1 MTVEAGVGTDPWHA
15 RSPEQA
21 LGALGTDLAT
31 GLDVQEAAAR
41 LVRDGLNALPA
52 GARPGLLRRV
62 LRQLTDALVL
72 VLLAAAGLSL
82 VVGQQVDA
90 LVILGVV
97 VINAG
102 AGLLQESRAES
113 ALSALQAMVRT
124 SARVVRSGARETVD
138 AEQLVQGDLVLLE
151 AGDKVPADLRLVAER
166 ELAVDESV
174 LTGESLPA
182 QKDLPSVDPAAGVAD
197 RRDMAFAGT
206 LVTAGSATGL
216 VVATGIRTEL
226 AEVQRLVGEVAVL
239 ATPLT
244 RILTRFS
251 KVLTVVILAL
261 AALALVVGRLHGQ
274 SWAETLP
281 AAVALAV
288 GAIPEGLPAALTI
301 TLAIGVT
308 RMAQRKAVVRYLPAV
323 ETLGSTTVVCTD
335 KTGTLTENRMSVTRI
350 SAGGGG
356 FDVRVDEDGG
366 RSLVDDRGAPVV
378 VRQGTA
384 LWWCLATGAGC
395 NELVVGGRAVAELAG
410 DPTELALLQSAEA
423 GGLDLTALE
432 RAWPRTAVL
441 PFSSELQLMAT
452 RHARPGGGAVV
463 LVKGA
468 VERVLALCAAA
479 ADADARPVPLD
490 PEAIAREVSGLA
502 AQGLRVLATAVVLE
516 ADPDPDPSSETGG
529 LGEQALRG
537 ELLLVGLQA
546 MWDPPRS
553 AAADAVATC
562 HTAGVQVKMITGDH
576 PATAVA
582 IARSVGL
589 HDDGAAVV
597 VTGAELA
604 LMDDEQHGQAVLD
617 ADVFAR
623 VSPGQKLRLV
633 QALQAH
639 GHVVAMTG
647 DGVNDAPA
655 LKQADIGVAM
665 GVSGTKVAQ
674 EAADMVLLDD
684 DFSTVAAAVEEGR
697 GVFEN
702 LVKFLTWTLPTN
714 LAEGLVVLI
723 AVLLGTTLPIL
734 PTQILWINTT
744 TAVLL
749 GLTLAFEPR
758 ESGAMTRPPR
768 RPEAPLLSRPL
779 LARMTVCGITLL
791 AATWAAFL
799 LEQSAGGT
807 DAVARTAAVNAL
819 VGLQVVYLFACRSST
834 RSAWRLGLWTNRV
847 LLLGVGLQV
856 LAQALLVYAP
866 AVQDLFGT
874 APLGA
879 DAWLRVLGV
888 VALGAVALTV
898 DKALRTRRSAAE
910 HVA

>member
-1 MTVEAGVGTDPWHA
+1 MGTAPWHA

-21 LGALGTDLAT
+21 LGALGTELAT
-31 GLDVQEAAAR
+31 GLDAEEAAAR
-41 LVRDGLNALPA
+41 LVRDGRNALPS

-82 VVGQQVDA
+82 VVGEQVDA
-90 LVILGVV
+90 VVILGVV
-97 VINAG
+97 VVNAG
-102 AGLLQESRAES
+102 AGLLQESRAEA

-124 SARVVRSGARETVD
+124 SARVVRSGTRETVD

-151 AGDKVPADLRLVAER
+151 AGDKVPADLRLVEER

-182 QKDLPSVDPAAGVAD
+182 QKDLQSVDPAAGVAD

-216 VVATGIRTEL
+216 VVATGTRTEL
-226 AEVQRLVGEVAVL
+226 AEVQRLVGEVTVL

-251 KVLTVVILAL
+251 KVLTVVILVL
-261 AALALVVGRLHGQ
+261 ASLALVVGRLHGQ
-274 SWAETLP
+274 SWSETLP

-335 KTGTLTENRMSVTRI
+335 KTGTLTENRMSVTRVC
-350 SAGGGG
+350 AGGEG
-356 FDVRVDEDGG
+356 FDVRVDKAGGG

-378 VRQGTA
+378 ARPGTA
-384 LWWCLATGAGC
+384 LWWCLAAGAGG
-395 NELVVGGRAVAELAG
+395 NELVGGGRAVAELAG
-410 DPTELALLQSAEA
+410 DPTELALLHSAEA

-432 RAWPRTAVL
+432 GAWPRTAVL

-468 VERVLALCAAA
+468 VERVLELCAAA
-479 ADADARPVPLD
+479 ADADGGPVPLD
-490 PEAIAREVSGLA
+490 PEAIAHEVSGLA
-502 AQGLRVLATAVVLE
+502 AQGLRVLATAVVLD

-529 LGEQALRG
+529 LGEEALRG

-562 HTAGVQVKMITGDH
+562 RTAGVQVKMITGDH

-597 VTGAELA
+597 VAGAELA
-604 LMDDEQHGQAVLD
+604 LMDDKQHGQAVLG

-714 LAEGLVVLI
+714 LAEGLVVLV

-749 GLTLAFEPR
+749 GLTLAFEPA
-758 ESGAMTRPPR
+758 EKGAMTRPPR
-768 RPEAPLLSRPL
+768 RPDAPLLSRPL

-819 VGLQVVYLFACRSST
+819 VGLQIVYLFACRSST

-866 AVQDLFGT
+866 AVQGLFGT

-879 DAWLRVLGV
+879 DAWLRVLAV
-888 VALGAVALTV
+888 VALGAVVLAV

-910 HVA
+910 PVP